1 MSSQSKKIMKSLFR
15 RKLVVLAMIVI
26 VFFMLMAIF
35 SPFFAPYDPNKQDL
49 SNMIAAPSAE
59 HLLGTDE
66 FGRDMLSR
74 IIYGSR
80 IAFIVGI
87 GSVTI
92 SAVVGCLIG
101 LISGYCLGA
110 VDAVLMRIMEAMM
123 SIPTIILALALV
135 GIFGSST
142 GFLTIIIGVSNVPTF
157 ARMMRGQVLV
167 VRELDYVESSRLSGN
182 SDMKTMLRHI
192 LPNCLSPILV
202 LISREIGGAVLIESS
217 LSFLG
222 VGIKPPTA
230 SWGQMVSAG
239 YAYLTRNPVFALA
252 PGCAIVLLVLMFN
265 ILGDGLRDALDPRL
279 NGNKM

>member
-1 MSSQSKKIMKSLFR
+1 MNSQMKKIIKGLFR
-15 RKLVVLAMIVI
+15 RKLVVFSMAVI
-26 VFFMLMAIF
+26 LLFILMALF
-35 SPFFAPYDPNKQDL
+35 SPLFAPYDPNKQDL
-49 SNMIAAPSAE
+49 SNMMGPPTME

-74 IIYGSR
+74 IVYGSR
-80 IAFIVGI
+80 IVFVVGV
-87 GSVTI
+87 GSVVI
-92 SAVVGCLIG
+92 SAVIGCLIG
-101 LISGYCLGA
+101 LVSGYCLGA

-123 SIPTIILALALV
+123 AIPTIILALALV

-142 GFLTIIIGVSNVPTF
+142 AFLTIIIGIANVPTY

-167 VRELDYVESSRLSGN
+167 VRELDYVEASRLGGN
-182 SDMKTMLRHI
+182 GGFKTMIRHI
-192 LPNCLSPILV
+192 MPNCISPILV

-239 YAYLTRNPVFALA
+239 YAYLTRNPVYALA

-265 ILGDGLRDALDPRL
+265 ILGDGIRDALDPRV
-279 NGNKM
+279 NSNN

>member
-1 MSSQSKKIMKSLFR
+1 MNSQRRSIIKGLFK
-15 RKLVVLAMIVI
+15 RKLVVMAMAVI
-26 VFFMLMAIF
+26 TLFALMALC
-35 SPFFAPYDPNKQDL
+35 SPLFAPYDPNEQDL
-49 SNMIAAPSAE
+49 MNMMAPPSSD

-74 IIYGSR
+74 IVYGSR
-80 IAFIVGI
+80 IVFIVGV
-87 GSVTI
+87 GSVLI
-92 SAVVGCLIG
+92 SAGIGCLIG
-101 LISGYCLGA
+101 LIAGYCLGA
-110 VDAVLMRIMEAMM
+110 VDAVLMRLMEAMM
-123 SIPTIILALALV
+123 AIPTIILALALV

-142 GFLTIIIGVSNVPTF
+142 AFLTIIIGISNVPTY

-167 VRELDYVESSRLSGN
+167 VRELDYVEASRLGGN
-182 SDMKTMLRHI
+182 GDFKTMIRHI
-192 LPNCLSPILV
+192 LPNCISPILV

-239 YAYLTRNPVFALA
+239 YAFLTRNPVYAMA

-265 ILGDGLRDALDPRL
+265 ILGDGIRDALDPRV
-279 NGNKM
+279 NSNH